1 MGSQVITNAG
11 GVPGAP
17 TLLKPGSLTAA
28 LSNLEGSK
36 SNSNNSADQSAQKS
50 GFSDKNSGQPA
61 NAANF
66 NPNLPPNTNNNTL
79 TNAVSF
85 SNPAGQPVGNST
97 LQNQKTLTT
106 NTLTTTTPTTT
117 TPTTTTPT
125 TNNNPSPP
133 PASPTRTTQTLTG
146 YAGGLV
152 VITQSGGGD
161 SPSSSTRVRSL
172 GQPGSISIATDAT
185 NNTATGT
192 IVVGL
197 NGSHHH
203 PATATLQ
210 LGGAGSST
218 FTDDKNYTMT
228 NNLSRR
234 STVKIGDT
242 PYPVDPV
249 STLASTSSSAC
260 TCEFLSFGAWVSSV
274 ADPKTNGKT
283 YTAIGTYVAGT
294 PTTSVQLPQTG
305 SAIYSGFMAGFAS
318 NNGVI
323 TAPTPGTY
331 RNDWNFQTRSGV
343 FNGSFDNRSY
353 SGTTQA
359 TGSGPAF
366 TGRFS
371 GGGGS
376 GRLNGSFF
384 ASPSDPAAY
393 QAGSFSIGTNRSSY
407 QASGVFAGQRP

>member
-1 MGSQVITNAG
+1 
-11 GVPGAP
+11 
-17 TLLKPGSLTAA
+17 
-28 LSNLEGSK
+28 
-36 SNSNNSADQSAQKS
+36 
-50 GFSDKNSGQPA
+50 
-61 NAANF
+61 
-66 NPNLPPNTNNNTL
+66 
-79 TNAVSF
+79 
-85 SNPAGQPVGNST
+85 
-97 LQNQKTLTT
+97 
-106 NTLTTTTPTTT
+106 
-117 TPTTTTPT
+117 
-125 TNNNPSPP
+125 
-133 PASPTRTTQTLTG
+133 LTG

-331 RNDWNFQTRSGV
+331 RNDWNFRTGSGV